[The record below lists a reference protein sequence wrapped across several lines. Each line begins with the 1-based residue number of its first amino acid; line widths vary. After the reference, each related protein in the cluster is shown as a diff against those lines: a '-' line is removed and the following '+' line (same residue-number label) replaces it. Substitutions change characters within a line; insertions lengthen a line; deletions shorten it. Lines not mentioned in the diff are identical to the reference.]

1 MKELI
6 TAGLLFVS
14 SPVELLNEK
23 QTYSAEEHVQCLAVN
38 IYHEAR
44 DQGTAGKL
52 AVSAVVLN
60 RVNDKRFPNT
70 VCEVVLQAHMK
81 KSWKTGLPIPIRKKC
96 QFSWYCDGK
105 SDEVKDEKSYQK
117 ILDFARLIMHN
128 GIKFVDI
135 TDGATHYHADYV
147 KPSWAKTKTRTT
159 EIGDHIFYRWEKK

>member
-14 SPVELLNEK
+14 SPVEILNEK
-23 QTYSAEEHVQCLAVN
+23 QTYSSEEHIQCLAVN

-81 KSWKTGLPIPIRKKC
+81 KSWKTGRM
-96 QFSWYCDGK
+96 
-105 SDEVKDEKSYQK
+105 E
-117 ILDFARLIMHN
+117 N
-128 GIKFVDI
+128 
-135 TDGATHYHADYV
+135 
-147 KPSWAKTKTRTT
+147 
-159 EIGDHIFYRWEKK
+159 

>member
-81 KSWKTGLPIPIRKKC
+81 KSWKTGLPIPIRNKC
-96 QFSWYCDGK
+96 QFSYYCDGK
-105 SDEVKDEKSYQK
+105 SEKYKELDALLQVIDTSEL
-117 ILDFARLIMHN
+117 ILKGVMLEQTI
-128 GIKFVDI
+128 
-135 TDGATHYHADYV
+135 GATHYHTWKVSPHWSRSPTFV
-147 KPSWAKTKTRTT
+147 KLGRVGT
-159 EIGDHIFYRWEKK
+159 HIFYLDKRK